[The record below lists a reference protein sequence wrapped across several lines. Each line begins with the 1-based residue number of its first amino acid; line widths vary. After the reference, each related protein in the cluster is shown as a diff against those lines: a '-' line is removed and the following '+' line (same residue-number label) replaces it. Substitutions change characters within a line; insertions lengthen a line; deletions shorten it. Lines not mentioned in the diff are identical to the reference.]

1 MSNANVS
8 FAGQAGLTGDTQAL
22 FLKVFAGEVLTAFEE
37 TNVTADKHTVR
48 AISSGK
54 SAQFPVT
61 GKTTASYHTPGTEI
75 LGSPIASNERVIA
88 IDDLLVSSAF
98 VANIDE
104 AMSHYDVRSIYSTE
118 IGRALAYTYDRNVL
132 QLAITAARG
141 AAVGTT
147 DLGGSKITSATVLS
161 DTTGEALIAALFAA
175 AQQLDQKF
183 VPAEDRWAFL
193 SPAAYYILAS
203 NTKIMNTLWNGVGN
217 YAEANLLKVAGINIV
232 KTNHA
237 PYGTATQTAYD
248 ATADD
253 GLVTGKYDVSAA
265 NTAAVVMHKSAVG
278 TVKLLDLAMESQYDI
293 RRQGTLLVAKYA
305 MGHGLLRA
313 ASAVEIATA

>member
-8 FAGQAGLTGDTQAL
+8 FAGQINNTGDTQAL

-75 LGSPIASNERVIA
+75 LGQQIASNERVIN

-98 VANIDE
+98 IANIDE

-118 IGRALAYTYDRNVL
+118 IGRALAYTYDRNIL
-132 QLAITAARG
+132 QLAVSAARG
-141 AAVGTT
+141 TTTGTT
-147 DLGGSKITSATVLS
+147 DLGGSKVTSATALS

-175 AQQLDQKF
+175 AQSLDQKY

-193 SPAAYYILAS
+193 SPAAYYTLAA
-203 NTKIMNTLWNGVGN
+203 NTKIMNTLWNGVGS
-217 YAEANLLKVAGINIV
+217 YAEANVLKVAGINII

-237 PYGTATQTAYD
+237 PYGTSTQTAYD
-248 ATADD
+248 GTADD
-253 GLVTGKYDVSAA
+253 GLVTGKYDVVAT
-265 NTAAVVMHKSAVG
+265 NTVAVVLHKSAVG

-305 MGHGLLRA
+305 MGHGILRA